1 MKQLTWKNLHSL
13 KNFVG
18 RACLVGF
25 LLTTGCGIEASI
37 TSLVGVID
45 DTARDLHRTEPD
57 ITYGETVTTSSGTPG
72 YIIKATFGETGDQQT
87 LSNGW
92 QVEGFLYE

>member
-1 MKQLTWKNLHSL
+1 MNHRCFKITTGIK
-13 KNFVG
+13 KIVG
-18 RACLVGF
+18 RLALLSL

-37 TSLVGVID
+37 TNLVSTVD
-45 DTARDLHRTEPD
+45 DIAKDLHRTEPD
-57 ITYGETVTTSSGTPG
+57 ITYGETVTTSNGTPG
-72 YIIKATFGETGDQQT
+72 YVIKAAFGETGDQQT